1 MTGSSPC
8 PSACLS
14 ASLRS
19 EMRCAN
25 LTIGAFDMTPD
36 KYVMYTSQVLVL
48 SEEVQL
54 TACFI
59 LFCATMYTQVGG
71 VLAKNFEDYRDEIL
85 NKFKALDDNLLSK
98 IKTTQDENT
107 KLVDLEDN
115 VKSLFELKDHLA
127 VVKAESLNLEE
138 QHKFRDEIAR
148 KLDLLASLEDSAVG
162 AIKARMI
169 SKIKADVANKFK
181 TDATLKEAALQS
193 AISVIAAGAKGKLG
207 KDVVGDAFVASIKSY
222 TVDYKK
228 QPEGSDEIIKKLEAG
243 EESF

>member
-1 MTGSSPC
+1 
-8 PSACLS
+8 
-14 ASLRS
+14 
-19 EMRCAN
+19 
-25 LTIGAFDMTPD
+25 MTPD

-127 VVKAESLNLEE
+127 VV
-138 QHKFRDEIAR
+138 
-148 KLDLLASLEDSAVG
+148 
-162 AIKARMI
+162 
-169 SKIKADVANKFK
+169 
-181 TDATLKEAALQS
+181 
-193 AISVIAAGAKGKLG
+193 
-207 KDVVGDAFVASIKSY
+207 
-222 TVDYKK
+222 
-228 QPEGSDEIIKKLEAG
+228 
-243 EESF
+243 